1 MPLRLLGNRNLQVAM
16 LLTAIFMSSY
26 GVQYYFLAIYF
37 QSVYGYSVL
46 QTGLAFLPATLL
58 CTLGIRV
65 AERLLASTG
74 PSPPRQRNAGR
85 TWPQPSPPTCCA
97 AWSARR
103 PSASP
108 ASPCP
113 PAACSI
119 PKPAGSIRPR
129 CARPWPPPP
138 GSPC

>member
-1 MPLRLLGNRNLQVAM
+1 M

-65 AERLLASTG
+65 AERLLARHG
-74 PSPPRQRNAGR
+74 H
-85 TWPQPSPPTCCA
+85 
-97 AWSARR
+97 ARR
-103 PSASP
+103 WSP
-108 ASPCP
+108 ACCWAHSGSACWQRACRWG
-113 PAACSI
+113 AASWRCC
-119 PKPAGSIRPR
+119 RP
-129 CARPWPPPP
+129 
-138 GSPC
+138 S